1 MKLNIVPARTGLQWV
16 KAGIRTFL
24 QQPMA
29 LTALFFLLM
38 AFMSMAT
45 IVPLI
50 GAAIALALLPL
61 STLAMMVA
69 AEDAAQGKRPMPTVL
84 VSAWRAGRLQL
95 QPMVVLGALYAVGF
109 LLSMGVSSLFDGGE
123 FAKMYLV
130 GGKMT
135 AETVQSSD
143 FQLAMW
149 AFLALY
155 LPLSLLFWHA
165 PALVHW
171 HGVSPVKSLF
181 FSIVACWRNM
191 GAFTLYG
198 LAWVGVFALGG
209 IGMSVLSALLLVLA
223 GGGSMGAGA
232 IAGGL
237 MVMGALVMA
246 SMLFTSTYFTFR
258 DCFTPTEED
267 AVEDA
272 STAP

>member
-16 KAGIRTFL
+16 KLGLRTFM
-24 QQPMA
+24 QQPFA

-38 AFMSMAT
+38 AFVSMST
-45 IVPLI
+45 IVPFV

-61 STLAMMVA
+61 STLVMMVA
-69 AEDAAQGKRPMPTVL
+69 AEDASQGKRPMPTVM
-84 VSAWRAGRLQL
+84 VSAWRAGKLQL
-95 QPMVVLGALYAVGF
+95 RPMAVLGALYAGGF
-109 LLSMGVSSLFDGGE
+109 LLCMGFSALFDGGQ
-123 FAKMYLV
+123 FAQLYLV

-135 AETVQSSD
+135 AETVQAAD
-143 FQLAMW
+143 FQMAMW
-149 AFLALY
+149 AFLAVY

-171 HGVSPVKSLF
+171 HGVPPVKSLF

-223 GGGSMGAGA
+223 GGGSVGAGA

-267 AVEDA
+267 TVEA
-272 STAP
+272 PSTAP